1 MTAAYRF
8 NPAFQSP
15 QGSPIRELFKYT
27 QQPGM
32 ISFAGGY
39 PALLFDTQ
47 GLARAP
53 PPCSTAQRQPAC
65 NMGDRRR
72 GGAGAGAQQL
82 TRAHRWP
89 IRAS

>member
-39 PALLFDTQ
+39 PAL
-47 GLARAP
+47 R
-53 PPCSTAQRQPAC
+53 CSIRKAGKSAATLLERRSGSLPAIWR
-65 NMGDRRR
+65 DRRH
-72 GGAGAGAQQL
+72 GGAGPGLA
-82 TRAHRWP
+82 
-89 IRAS
+89 